1 MNDRC
6 LISAECGL
14 NHGGSLDRAFKLVE
28 AAANAGADIAKF
40 QTFIVEAVLRRTDP
54 DYDRIARLALPFS
67 AFVEI
72 KQCCD
77 AHGIEFCSTPGD
89 VDSLWFLVQECH
101 VKRIKIGSDD
111 LMNRE
116 LVRAAYKSGLPVVLS
131 TGMATMKEI
140 STASLP
146 RMVVRD
152 ADPVLWG
159 QMELQTTL
167 LHCVSLYPCPDE
179 LANLRAMDTLREFG
193 WPVGYSDHCAGI
205 DIAVFAAARGAC
217 MIEKHMM
224 LDDHAKVGVELPIDA
239 PVSVGPGEFKFM
251 AQMIRLAETAMG
263 DGCKE
268 PGSAE
273 ATQRERL
280 RKGADGLRGSID

>member
-1 MNDRC
+1 MTDRC
-6 LISAECGL
+6 TIVAELGL

-54 DYDRIARLALPFS
+54 DYDRIAPLALPFS

-111 LMNRE
+111 LTNRE
-116 LVRAAYKSGLPVVLS
+116 LVRAAYKTRLPVVLS
-131 TGMATMKEI
+131 TGMATMDEI
-140 STASLP
+140 KRALP
-146 RMVVRD
+146 DERRWMS
-152 ADPVLWG
+152 PI
-159 QMELQTTL
+159 TL
-167 LHCVSLYPCPDE
+167 LHCVSLYPCPDD
-179 LANLRAMDTLREFG
+179 LANLKAMDALRAFNH
-193 WPVGYSDHCAGI
+193 PVGYSDHCAGI

-217 MIEKHMM
+217 MIEKHLM
-224 LDDHAKVGVELPIDA
+224 LDDHVKVGAEPPIDFA
-239 PVSVGPGEFKFM
+239 VSVGPGEFKFM

-263 DGCKE
+263 DGRKE
-268 PGSAE
+268 PGPAE
-273 ATQRERL
+273 ATLRERL
-280 RKGADGLRGSID
+280 RKGPDGLRGNFETA

>member
-1 MNDRC
+1 MSQDRC
-6 LISAECGL
+6 TIVAELGL

-54 DYDRIARLALPFS
+54 DYDRIVPLALPFS

-111 LMNRE
+111 LTNRE

-131 TGMATMKEI
+131 TGMATRAEVNG
-140 STASLP
+140 AVLP
-146 RMVVRD
+146 AKYDGRD
-152 ADPVLWG
+152 I
-159 QMELQTTL
+159 TL
-167 LHCVSLYPCPDE
+167 LHCVSLYPCPDS
-179 LANLRAMDTLREFG
+179 LANLRAMDTLRQFG
-193 WPVGYSDHCAGI
+193 RPVGYSDHCAGI

-217 MIEKHMM
+217 MIEKHIM
-224 LDDHAKVGVELPIDA
+224 LDDHVKIGAESPIDLA
-239 PVSVGPGEFKFM
+239 VSVGPGEFKFM
-251 AQMIRLAETAMG
+251 AQLIRLAETAMG
-263 DGCKE
+263 DGRKE
-268 PGSAE
+268 PGPAE
-273 ATQRERL
+273 ATLRERL
-280 RKGADGLRGSID
+280 RRGADGLRGSID

>member
-1 MNDRC
+1 LTGRC
-6 LISAECGL
+6 TIVSECGL

-54 DYDRIARLALPFS
+54 DYDRIAPLALPFS

-111 LMNRE
+111 LTNRE
-116 LVRAAYKSGLPVVLS
+116 LVRAAYKSRLPVVLS
-131 TGMATMKEI
+131 TGMAMLHEVSKV
-140 STASLP
+140 LP
-146 RMVVRD
+146 PAGDV
-152 ADPVLWG
+152 
-159 QMELQTTL
+159 TL

-179 LANLRAMDTLREFG
+179 LANLRAMDTMRAILHR
-193 WPVGYSDHCAGI
+193 PVGYSDHCAGT

-217 MIEKHMM
+217 MIEKHLM
-224 LDDHAKVGVELPIDA
+224 LDDHVMVGAEPPIDLA
-239 PVSVGPGEFKFM
+239 VSVGPGEFKFM

-263 DGCKE
+263 DGCRE
-268 PGSAE
+268 PGPAE
-273 ATQRERL
+273 ATLRERL
-280 RKGADGLRGSID
+280 RKGADGLRGPVEIAECEDR